1 MTNSFQILLVEDA
14 EDTQLIVRA
23 LLSPKYQLTI
33 CSTAAE
39 ASEILQKKVFSLV
52 ILDISLPDGNGYT
65 FCTQLRADAR
75 HKNVP
80 IIFLTGKS
88 QTQDKVMAFALGAD
102 DYIVKPIDPP
112 EFQARVE
119 AKIRRLRES
128 IEEKNVF
135 QKDSFRVLLPQQ
147 KIFLITPQGEKDL
160 ELSSIEFKLLYFFLR
175 HEDHILSRAQILQ
188 EVWGEN
194 LHVTDRVVD
203 TCVYAVRKK
212 LGEQSS
218 VIQSIPRI
226 GYRYSTKATTKAA

>member
-1 MTNSFQILLVEDA
+1 MTNSFSILLVEDA
-14 EDTQLIVRA
+14 EDTQLIVHA

-39 ASEILQKKVFSLV
+39 ATDTLQKNTFSLV
-52 ILDISLPDGNGYT
+52 ILDINLPDGNGYA
-65 FCTQLRADAR
+65 FCTQLRSDTR
-75 HKNVP
+75 HKNIP

-119 AKIRRLRES
+119 SKIRRLRDNL
-128 IEEKNVF
+128 EEKNVF

-147 KIFLITPQGEKDL
+147 KIFLISPQGEKDL

-203 TCVYAVRKK
+203 TCVYALRKK
-212 LGEQSS
+212 LGEQATI
-218 VIQSIPRI
+218 IQSVPRI
-226 GYRYSTKATTKAA
+226 GYRYSVKTAAKVA